1 MRRKLAAVGGSYL
14 IGLIFAS
21 IFFDFAI
28 FLICGV
34 ILLVAIAIITAILTR
49 KYDISAALLCC
60 AAGITVFSCVS
71 LSISKAAEPLLD
83 GTYDITATVAQK
95 RVIGNDS
102 AVFSLYTYT
111 SDGKVGVIM
120 YTDDIDA
127 KKGDMLHF
135 KARFEMLTNTAYYS
149 TADRYRSDGI
159 TLSAIP
165 HGDISVTNGDYP
177 LSFIDDYREYLI
189 GRIDDSFPDD
199 SGALMKGIFFGD
211 KRSFSDELYSDIR
224 LSGVSHLTA
233 VSGMHLTLIMT
244 VLSALL
250 TATRLGYSYRVRF
263 VITAVLTVGFMAFF
277 GFTASVLRSGI
288 MIITANTGALFYR
301 RSDCLNSVGLAVLLI
316 TLFDPLSCLDA
327 GLILSAV
334 TTVGAGVVG
343 VSASV
348 WLKDKLPFLNGRLC
362 DTLCVSLCAAL
373 AGIPLSA
380 IYFGTFSLAGI
391 IVSVITVPLFTLCLS
406 AMLIFSLTGGV
417 VIPLAAIAHFCC
429 DIMRII
435 FSAFAAVPFLHFSC
449 EPFTVIITI
458 VVISAVA
465 AVCYLLLKKKY
476 AVPILIVSLLCFTAV
491 NTVLPQIPDDSIRI
505 LMHSDGANGSV
516 VILSRDYSAAV
527 LIGNDK
533 KELSTIKNVLL
544 ENNKTNADTL
554 IFCNNQNPGN
564 ELVKAAH
571 AISENVSEC
580 DGYNDIN
587 GGLFSVTCRNDAL
600 LLSAYN
606 TKINISSAGK
616 AQTDMINILWGKSR
630 YISAGTPCFLINRYQ
645 KASNGISLY
654 FTECEL
660 HINED
665 GITARCNYR

>member
-1 MRRKLAAVGGSYL
+1 
-14 IGLIFAS
+14 
-21 IFFDFAI
+21 
-28 FLICGV
+28 
-34 ILLVAIAIITAILTR
+34 
-49 KYDISAALLCC
+49 
-60 AAGITVFSCVS
+60 
-71 LSISKAAEPLLD
+71 
-83 GTYDITATVAQK
+83 
-95 RVIGNDS
+95 
-102 AVFSLYTYT
+102 
-111 SDGKVGVIM
+111 
-120 YTDDIDA
+120 
-127 KKGDMLHF
+127 
-135 KARFEMLTNTAYYS
+135 
-149 TADRYRSDGI
+149 
-159 TLSAIP
+159 
-165 HGDISVTNGDYP
+165 
-177 LSFIDDYREYLI
+177 
-189 GRIDDSFPDD
+189 
-199 SGALMKGIFFGD
+199 
-211 KRSFSDELYSDIR
+211 
-224 LSGVSHLTA
+224 
-233 VSGMHLTLIMT
+233 
-244 VLSALL
+244 
-250 TATRLGYSYRVRF
+250 
-263 VITAVLTVGFMAFF
+263 MAFF

-301 RSDCLNSVGLAVLLI
+301 RSDCLNSVGLAVLMI

-343 VSASV
+343 VSASA

-406 AMLIFSLTGGV
+406 AMLIFALTGGV

-458 VVISAVA
+458 LVISAVA
-465 AVCYLLLKKKY
+465 AVRYLLLKKKY
-476 AVPILIVSLLCFTAV
+476 AVPILVVSLLCFTAV
-491 NTVLPQIPDDSIRI
+491 NTVLPQIPDDSIRV

-516 VILSRDYSAAV
+516 VILSRDYSTAV

-580 DGYNDIN
+580 DGCNDIN
-587 GGLFSVTCRNDAL
+587 GELFSVTCRNDAL

>member
-34 ILLVAIAIITAILTR
+34 ILLIAVAIITAILTR
-49 KYDISAALLCC
+49 KYDISAALLCS

-71 LSISKAAEPLLD
+71 LSMAKAAEPLLD

-95 RVIGNDS
+95 QVIGNDS

-135 KARFEMLTNTAYYS
+135 KARFEKLTNTAYYG

-165 HGDISVTNGDYP
+165 YGDISVTKGDYP

-211 KRSFSDELYSDIR
+211 KRSFSDELYSDIK

-334 TTVGAGVVG
+334 TTVGAGAVG
-343 VSASV
+343 VSASA

-406 AMLIFSLTGGV
+406 AMLIFALTGGAI
-417 VIPLAAIAHFCC
+417 IPLAAISHFC
-429 DIMRII
+429 
-435 FSAFAAVPFLHFSC
+435 C

-544 ENNKTNADTL
+544 GNNKTNADTL

-580 DGYNDIN
+580 DGGNDIN
-587 GGLFSVTCRNDAL
+587 GGLFSVRCRNDAL

-660 HINED
+660 RINED